1 MNIESVDLRKSF
13 TSRFLKVSYNCRYL
27 TLCKEQIGTKIVLIW
42 IISTTTEFLRS
53 RNLFAKLH
61 VSY

>member
-1 MNIESVDLRKSF
+1 MNIESIDFRKSF
-13 TSRFLKVSYNCRYL
+13 ISRFLKVSYNCRNL
-27 TLCKEQIGTKIVLIW
+27 TLAHKQIGIKIVLIW

-53 RNLFAKLH
+53 RNLFVRLY